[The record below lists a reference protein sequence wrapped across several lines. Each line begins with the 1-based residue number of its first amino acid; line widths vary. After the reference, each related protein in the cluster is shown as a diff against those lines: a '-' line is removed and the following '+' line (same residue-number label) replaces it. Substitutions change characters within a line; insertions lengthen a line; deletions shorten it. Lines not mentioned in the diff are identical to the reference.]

1 MTDIPG
7 DTTTTATIAVGG
19 TADGDLEV
27 LGDHDWFA
35 ITLTAGQQ
43 VTVTLDALTSH
54 DPNTNNPFDT
64 YLNIYD
70 STGTNIIAS
79 NDDIILGYVT
89 NSQVS
94 FAAPSSGTFYIDV
107 GAFSNSSYG
116 TYQLSVAPYT
126 PPPLATNDQI
136 ANQLVSGYWDG
147 DSHHWAVTQG
157 GTLTVNISTLNA
169 SEQTLARAA
178 LQEWTDIIGVHF
190 QEVTSGAQIVFDDT
204 EQTSGDPIAATD
216 ANWSNGIMSH
226 AHVHISSSWV
236 NTYGTSLYSYSFQ
249 TYVHEIGHALGLGH
263 AGNYNNTANYPYDS
277 LFQND
282 SWATSVMSYF
292 DQHQNSYFGN
302 QGFTVNFA
310 VTPMVADILAMQT
323 LYGLSTTT
331 RTGDTTYGDHATAD
345 TAGTVF
351 DASFYPRAAF
361 TIFDSGG
368 NDTIDYS
375 GVGVSQLINLNPETF
390 SNVNG
395 FTGNLSIARGVVI
408 ENAIGGNGN
417 DTIIGNSANNV
428 ISGHLGADTLTGGAG
443 NDTFLDTM
451 AAHNG
456 DTITDFSAGDTIV
469 FSDATLASFTFSL
482 SGTTL
487 TFSGGSMTLSNAPKG
502 TLAAS
507 AAAGGGVQL
516 SFATSAAR
524 HEPAHNDFNGDGKSD
539 ILWRADDG
547 TVTDWLG
554 QLDGSFTG
562 NGANLNMNISS
573 NWHIVGT
580 GDFNGDGRVDV
591 LWRADDGRVT
601 DWLAQSNGSFPGA
614 GANFTSVVST
624 NWHVAGTG
632 DFNGDGIDDILWRAD
647 DGTVT
652 DWLGQSNGTF
662 AGNGANFSTNISS
675 NWHIVGTGDFNGD
688 GRVDIL
694 WQADDGTVTEWL
706 GQQNGGFAGNGANFS
721 TNISSNWHVIGTGDF
736 NGDGKTDI
744 LWRADDGTVTDWLGQ
759 SNGAFSGN
767 GSNFSTNISSDWHIA
782 GIGDFNGD
790 GMADILWRN
799 TDGTITEWLGQSNGG
814 FAGNGAHATIP
825 LSTNWHVQ
833 EPFVHD
839 TLV

>member
-1 MTDIPG
+1 LTDIPG

-169 SEQTLARAA
+169 SEQVLARAA

-502 TLAAS
+502 TLTAS
-507 AAAGGGVQL
+507 AAANGGVQL
-516 SFATSAAR
+516 SFATSATR
-524 HEPAHNDFNGDGKSD
+524 HEPAHNDLNGDGKSDILWRNDNGTISEWLATHNGGFASSAGALPPSDWTVAGTGDFNGDGREDVLWRDSHGTIYEWLGQSGGGWVDNSATFKSTVDTSWHIVGIADFNGDGKSD
-539 ILWRADDG
+539 ILWRNDNG
-547 TVTDWLG
+547 TV
-554 QLDGSFTG
+554 SE
-562 NGANLNMNISS
+562 
-573 NWHIVGT
+573 
-580 GDFNGDGRVDV
+580 
-591 LWRADDGRVT
+591 
-601 DWLAQSNGSFPGA
+601 WLATQNGGLTPGF
-614 GANFTSVVST
+614 GGVPPSDWT
-624 NWHVAGTG
+624 VAGTG
-632 DFNGDGIDDILWRAD
+632 DFNGDGRDDVLWRDSHGTIYEWLGQPDGSWVDNSATFKSTVDASWHIVGIGDMNGDGLSDILWRND
-647 DGTVT
+647 DNTISE
-652 DWLGQSNGTF
+652 WLATQ
-662 AGNGANFSTNISS
+662 NGALTP
-675 NWHIVGTGDFNGD
+675 G
-688 GRVDIL
+688 
-694 WQADDGTVTEWL
+694 
-706 GQQNGGFAGNGANFS
+706 AGAP
-721 TNISSNWHVIGTGDF
+721 TP
-736 NGDGKTDI
+736 
-744 LWRADDGTVTDWLGQ
+744 
-759 SNGAFSGN
+759 
-767 GSNFSTNISSDWHIA
+767 SDWHVA
-782 GIGDFNGD
+782 SIGDFNGD
-790 GMADILWRN
+790 ATDDILWQ
-799 TDGTITEWLGQSNGG
+799 DSHGTLYEWLGQRNGWTDNSSN
-814 FAGNGAHATIP
+814 FNAMVVNT
-825 LSTNWHVQ
+825 WHVQ
-833 EPFVHD
+833 DPF
-839 TLV
+839 L

>member
-1 MTDIPG
+1 LTDIPG

-116 TYQLSVAPYT
+116 TYQLSAAPYT

-169 SEQTLARAA
+169 SEQVLARAA

-292 DQHQNSYFGN
+292 DQHQNSYFGK

-451 AAHNG
+451 AGHNG
-456 DTITDFSAGDTIV
+456 DTITDFSAGDSIV
-469 FSDATLASFTFSL
+469 FSDATLANFTFSL

-524 HEPAHNDFNGDGKSD
+524 HEPAHNDFIGTGHSD
-539 ILWRADDG
+539 ILWRDSG
-547 TVTDWLG
+547 TGQITDWLATTNG
-554 QLDGSFTG
+554 GFTQ
-562 NGANLNMNISS
+562 NSS
-573 NWHIVGT
+573 NFSQTVATNWTVVGN
-580 GDFNGDGRVDV
+580 GDFNGDGHSDI
-591 LWRADDGRVT
+591 LWRDSSTGQIT
-601 DWLAQSNGSFPGA
+601 DWLGTANGGFTQNSSNFSQTVA
-614 GANFTSVVST
+614 T
-624 NWHVAGTG
+624 NWHV
-632 DFNGDGIDDILWRAD
+632 
-647 DGTVT
+647 V
-652 DWLGQSNGTF
+652 S
-662 AGNGANFSTNISS
+662 
-675 NWHIVGTGDFNGD
+675 
-688 GRVDIL
+688 
-694 WQADDGTVTEWL
+694 
-706 GQQNGGFAGNGANFS
+706 
-721 TNISSNWHVIGTGDF
+721 
-736 NGDGKTDI
+736 
-744 LWRADDGTVTDWLGQ
+744 
-759 SNGAFSGN
+759 
-767 GSNFSTNISSDWHIA
+767 
-782 GIGDFNGD
+782 IGDFNGD
-790 GMADILWRN
+790 AHDDILWRDAN
-799 TDGTITEWLGQSNGG
+799 TGQITEWTGTSTGG
-814 FAGNGAHATIP
+814 FTDNSVNASTLVA
-825 LSTNWHVQ
+825 TNWHVQ
-833 EPFVHD
+833 DAFIHP
-839 TLV
+839 